1 MNINAIKKIC
11 MENKRV
17 ELMKNPR
24 TGDMWISNAIAAYLA
39 DAEIDVREGNIL
51 HLFDMAE
58 EDGKKKPFV
67 TQSVINDTK
76 MWATYDASDIE
87 ELLQNLGDVLYGDE
101 IYRALLSEKGLLFI
115 AFKYLKP
122 LKSDEY
128 MEFYLREKDGHRLV
142 AVYKGMFASALIV
155 PIVGEWAENMQEKL
169 CMIAEAPIIP
179 EKKEEKEKEENEAE
193 QVAMFEEKS

>member
-1 MNINAIKKIC
+1 MNISAIKKVC
-11 MENKRV
+11 MENKRAAIYT
-17 ELMKNPR
+17 NPR
-24 TGDMWISNAIAAYLA
+24 TGETWISNGIAAYLA
-39 DAEIDVREGNIL
+39 DAEIDVQEGNIL
-51 HLFDMAE
+51 HLFDLAE
-58 EDGKKKPFV
+58 EEEKKKPFV

-76 MWATYDASDIE
+76 MWATCGASDIE
-87 ELLQNLGDVLYGDE
+87 ELLQDLGDVLYGDE
-101 IYRALLSEKGLLFI
+101 IFRALLSEKGLLFI

-155 PIVGEWAENMQEKL
+155 PIVGEWAETMQEKL
-169 CMIAEAPIIP
+169 IKITKAPIIP

-193 QVAMFEEKS
+193 QVGMFEEDA